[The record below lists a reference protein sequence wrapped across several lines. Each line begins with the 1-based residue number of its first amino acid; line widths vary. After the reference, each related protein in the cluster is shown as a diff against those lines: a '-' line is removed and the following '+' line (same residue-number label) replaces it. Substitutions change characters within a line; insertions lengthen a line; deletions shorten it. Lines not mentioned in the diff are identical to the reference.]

1 MMESSIDFTN
11 PSEMNVYI
19 SYTCVAILLIL
30 VVYVAFFTSGA
41 NGLSSNVSLISL
53 GIAAFAFLFVDYSVA
68 SMLLLLIVVILVKKH
83 MKKTNVL
90 PKLSLPMPK
99 PVEKPMVKSM
109 VKLPSIVT
117 SEEEPEKP
125 VNVENLDK
133 MVYEPIQS
141 NVVDPGNMRTEVR
154 TFNQQL
160 GPQGLSDPQ
169 GYDMNVQDSL

>member
-1 MMESSIDFTN
+1 MMESSIEFTN

-30 VVYVAFFTSGA
+30 VVYVVFFTSGI
-41 NGLSSNVSLISL
+41 NKLSSNVFLISL
-53 GIAAFAFLFVDYSVA
+53 GIASFAFLFVDYKIVF
-68 SMLLLLIVVILVKKH
+68 MLLLLIVVILIKKH
-83 MKKTNVL
+83 IKKTDAL
-90 PKLSLPMPK
+90 H
-99 PVEKPMVKSM
+99 
-109 VKLPSIVT
+109 KLPLPVPKKKTMIKLPTIVT
-117 SEEEPEKP
+117 SEEEAEKP
-125 VNVENLDK
+125 VNVENMDK

>member
-1 MMESSIDFTN
+1 MMESSIDFTT

-19 SYTCVAILLIL
+19 NTYCVAILLIL

-53 GIAAFAFLFVDYSVA
+53 GIAAFAFLFVDYSVVFL
-68 SMLLLLIVVILVKKH
+68 LLLLIVVILVKKH
-83 MKKTNVL
+83 MKKTNAAK
-90 PKLSLPMPK
+90 PLPMPK
-99 PVEKPMVKSM
+99 PVEKPM

-117 SEEEPEKP
+117 SEEEPEKS
-125 VNVENLDK
+125 VNVENLDTI
-133 MVYEPIQS
+133 VYEPIQS
-141 NVVDPGNMRTEVR
+141 NLVDPGNMRTEVR